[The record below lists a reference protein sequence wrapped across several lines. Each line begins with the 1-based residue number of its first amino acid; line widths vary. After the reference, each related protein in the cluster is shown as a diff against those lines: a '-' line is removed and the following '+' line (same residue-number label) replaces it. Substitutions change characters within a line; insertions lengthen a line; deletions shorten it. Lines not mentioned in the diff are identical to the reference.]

1 MLAILSNRIIR
12 NKEKTM
18 EKRRHFIKSTLRF
31 CTGMGIVLSPFFQA
45 VRIVYAK
52 AQKIILP
59 KDTDR
64 RKLRN
69 MDPAQLDTR
78 NLAPTLLKDFETMGD
93 TGYTVNLDAWHLEVG
108 GHVGTPLSLSYSQ
121 LIGLPPIE
129 RNVLLICPGFF
140 AYVGRW
146 KGISLGTLIE
156 KAQMQKDVTH
166 VTLSATRA
174 AGGNEEKFPVEDIL
188 SDKVFLAFGVNG
200 QTLPKKH
207 GFPLRAVAEGYHG
220 SVWVKYVNRVKLE

>member
-1 MLAILSNRIIR
+1 
-12 NKEKTM
+12 M
-18 EKRRHFIKSTLRF
+18 EKRRHFLKTIVTF
-31 CTGMGIVLSPFFQA
+31 FTGIGVLLSPFFQA
-45 VRIVYAK
+45 VRMVYAK

-59 KDTDR
+59 KDTNIKR
-64 RKLRN
+64 LRH

-78 NLAPTLLKDFETMGD
+78 NLEPTPLKDFETMGD
-93 TGYTVNLDAWHLEVG
+93 TGYTVNLNTWRLEVG
-108 GHVGTPLSLSYSQ
+108 GHVGTPLNLSYSQ
-121 LIGLPPIE
+121 IIGQPPIE

-146 KGISLGTLIE
+146 KGISVRALIE

-174 AGGNEEKFPVEDIL
+174 AGGNEEKFPIEDIL
-188 SDKVFLAFGVNG
+188 SDQVFLAFGVNG

-207 GFPLRAVAEGYHG
+207 GFPLRVVAEGYHG
-220 SVWVKYVNRVKLE
+220 SVWVKYVNRVKLETS

>member
-1 MLAILSNRIIR
+1 
-12 NKEKTM
+12 M
-18 EKRRHFIKSTLRF
+18 EKRRHFLKTIFTF
-31 CTGMGIVLSPFFQA
+31 FTGIGVLLSPFFQA
-45 VRIVYAK
+45 VRMVYAK

-59 KDTDR
+59 KDTNIK
-64 RKLRN
+64 KLSH

-78 NLAPTLLKDFETMGD
+78 NLEPTPLKDFETMGD
-93 TGYTVNLDAWHLEVG
+93 TDYTVTLDTWRLEVRG
-108 GHVGTPLSLSYSQ
+108 NVGTPLSLSYSQ

-146 KGISLGTLIE
+146 KGISVRTLIE
-156 KAQMQKDVTH
+156 KAKMQKDITH

-174 AGGNEEKFPVEDIL
+174 AGGNEEKFPIEDIL

-207 GFPLRAVAEGYHG
+207 GFPLRVVAEGYHG
-220 SVWVKYVNRVKLE
+220 SVWVKYVSRVKLEIS

>member
-1 MLAILSNRIIR
+1 
-12 NKEKTM
+12 M
-18 EKRRHFIKSTLRF
+18 EKRRHFLKTIVTF
-31 CTGMGIVLSPFFQA
+31 FTGIGVLLSPFFQA
-45 VRIVYAK
+45 VRMVYAK

-59 KDTDR
+59 KDTNIKR
-64 RKLRN
+64 LRH

-78 NLAPTLLKDFETMGD
+78 NLEPTPLKDFETMGD
-93 TGYTVNLDAWHLEVG
+93 TGYTVNLNTWRLEVG
-108 GHVGTPLSLSYSQ
+108 GHVGTPLNLSYSQ
-121 LIGLPPIE
+121 IIGQPPIE

-146 KGISLGTLIE
+146 KGISVRTLIE

-174 AGGNEEKFPVEDIL
+174 AGGNEEKFPIEDIL
-188 SDKVFLAFGVNG
+188 SDQVFLAFGVNG

-207 GFPLRAVAEGYHG
+207 GFPLRVVAEGYHG
-220 SVWVKYVNRVKLE
+220 SVWVKYVNRVKLETS

>member
-1 MLAILSNRIIR
+1 
-12 NKEKTM
+12 M
-18 EKRRHFIKSTLRF
+18 EKRRHFLKTIFTF
-31 CTGMGIVLSPFFQA
+31 FTGVGVLLSPFFQT
-45 VRIVYAK
+45 VRKVYAK

-59 KDTDR
+59 KDTNIK
-64 RKLRN
+64 KLSH

-78 NLAPTLLKDFETMGD
+78 NLEPTPLKDFETMGD
-93 TGYTVNLDAWHLEVG
+93 TDYTVTLDTWRLEVRG
-108 GHVGTPLSLSYSQ
+108 NVGTPLSLSYSQ
-121 LIGLPPIE
+121 IIGLAPIE

-146 KGISLGTLIE
+146 KGISMKTLIE
-156 KAQMQKDVTH
+156 MAKMQKDVTH

-174 AGGNEEKFPVEDIL
+174 AGGNEEKFPIEDIL

-207 GFPLRAVAEGYHG
+207 GFPLRVVAEGYYG
-220 SVWVKYVNRVKLE
+220 SVWVKYVSRVKLETA